1 METQMSVSYA
11 LEILS
16 QSPFIRH
23 IPVEEKIE
31 LAQQYCDQWG
41 TPVVERENKKNQIKE
56 KK

>member
-16 QSPFIRH
+16 ESPFFKH
-23 IPVEEKIE
+23 IPAEERIE

-41 TPVVERENKKNQIKE
+41 TPVVERENKKKSN
-56 KK
+56 